1 MNYFS
6 VIKKIIVCI
15 YFDKKSY
22 LYVFF
27 IISLQDEPS
36 DFGVPMKVTYVLNQN
51 NSVTE
56 ELLSEMVGTMFN
68 FV

>member
-1 MNYFS
+1 MYVMGMYL
-6 VIKKIIVCI
+6 VIKKL
-15 YFDKKSY
+15 Y

-27 IISLQDEPS
+27 FILLQDEPS

-56 ELLSEMVGTMFN
+56 ELLSEMVGTIYSIVLYN
-68 FV
+68 TH